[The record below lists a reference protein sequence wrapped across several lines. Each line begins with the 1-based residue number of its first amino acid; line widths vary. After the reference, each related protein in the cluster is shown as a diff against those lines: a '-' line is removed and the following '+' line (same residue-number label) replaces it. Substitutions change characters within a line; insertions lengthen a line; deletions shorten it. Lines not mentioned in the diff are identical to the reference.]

1 MSKEL
6 TAFKLVSG
14 EEVIGYV
21 TGESDDA
28 FKVESLLALYAQP
41 GPQGVQVQ
49 LIPFMMS
56 NQDAKEHTLQ
66 RTAVVVKTK
75 PSSELEQAFLQ
86 ASSGIDLTTKLPG

>member
-1 MSKEL
+1 M
-6 TAFKLVSG
+6 
-14 EEVIGYV
+14 
-21 TGESDDA
+21 
-28 FKVESLLALYAQP
+28 
-41 GPQGVQVQ
+41 QVQ